1 MLFYNIYN
9 MTVFLHE
16 KKFFFSIVIKYIYD
30 NDNFKMYIFLILLCP
45 TTKKHNILKLN
56 NKFIKLN

>member
-16 KKFFFSIVIKYIYD
+16 KKNIFYIVIKYIYD
-30 NDNFKMYIFLILLCP
+30 NDNFKMYIFHILFCP

-56 NKFIKLN
+56 NK